1 MWNIHKG
8 ELTMKK
14 YKVLKKFVVGGL
26 SGLTVTEI
34 TSEKYEVGEVYN
46 GNGKSRYLVLSCR
59 EITNKEFI

>member
-1 MWNIHKG
+1 
-8 ELTMKK
+8 MKK

-59 EITNKEFI
+59 EISDSDFV